1 MPQIAPYLAIEA
13 GTNHAELHILDG
25 GGRPQLILELN
36 EDQCRDL
43 SDRLQTIRSRVT
55 LEAPAEAVDTEQL
68 EFFPDLVGEE
78 VVPFTEDEGVETEEL
93 LKDVVVEAVQVAEQV
108 AEQVEPVDPLEDK
121 GAFLFY
127 PKPETT
133 DWTSFTKAEIVA
145 EVKSRFDA
153 DLDIHD
159 KKDDLIAAA
168 VQLEKGE

>member
-55 LEAPAEAVDTEQL
+55 LEVPAEAVDTEQL
-68 EFFPDLVGEE
+68 EFFPNLVGEE

-93 LKDVVVEAVQVAEQV
+93 LKDVVVEAEA
-108 AEQVEPVDPLEDK
+108 
-121 GAFLFY
+121 
-127 PKPETT
+127 T